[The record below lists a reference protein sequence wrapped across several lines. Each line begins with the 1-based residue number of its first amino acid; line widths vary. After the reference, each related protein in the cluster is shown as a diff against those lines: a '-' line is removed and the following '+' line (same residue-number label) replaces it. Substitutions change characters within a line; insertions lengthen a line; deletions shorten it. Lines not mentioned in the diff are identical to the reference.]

1 MATPDEPRRDRAA
14 AAAWVARR
22 DRGLTAGEQDDY
34 LQWLRDDPQRA
45 ALVARHEATLR
56 RLQGLAAWQPGLS
69 PEANPDLFAPRRRR
83 RWLGLTLAA
92 AAAVAA
98 GFFVARPGSRPV
110 PSVRATAPVASSQY
124 LRINEREALAD
135 GTVVELR
142 DGSRIEVAFTPAER
156 RVRLVGGEAHFTVA
170 KNPDR
175 PFIVEAGGVA
185 VRAIGTAFNVRFDA
199 AAIDVLVTEGRVQV
213 ETAVDIRAAAA
224 TGARATPPPPLLV
237 AASQRTVV
245 SLTPVPVGPA
255 VISVT
260 PEEVQEVLAWQAP
273 RLQFHE
279 TPLAQAVAE
288 FNRHNAQTLI
298 LGDPALG
305 TMSIGGTF
313 RADNVAGF
321 VRLLE
326 VTLGVRGE
334 ARGPNQIVLTRVP

>member
-1 MATPDEPRRDRAA
+1 MASPDESRRDRAA

-22 DRGLTAGEQDDY
+22 DRGLSAAEQDDY

-45 ALVARHEATLR
+45 ALVARHEAALR
-56 RLQGLAAWQPGLS
+56 RMQGLAAWQPGMS

-92 AAAVAA
+92 AAALAL
-98 GFFVARPGSRPV
+98 GFFVVLPGPKPER
-110 PSVRATAPVASSQY
+110 SVHVTAPAASSQY

-142 DGSRIEVAFTPAER
+142 DGSRIEVAFTLAER
-156 RVRLVGGEAHFTVA
+156 RVRLIGGEAHFTVA

-199 AAIDVLVTEGRVQV
+199 AAVDVLVTEGRVQV
-213 ETAVDIRAAAA
+213 ETAADARGTAA
-224 TGARATPPPPLLV
+224 TGASVTPPALLV

-245 SLTPVPVGPA
+245 SLTAVPVGPA

-260 PEEVQEVLAWQAP
+260 PEEVKEALAWQAP

-279 TPLAQAVAE
+279 TPLTQAVAE
-288 FNRHNAQTLI
+288 FNRHNARTLV

-313 RADNVAGF
+313 RADNVEGF

-334 ARGPNQIVLTRVP
+334 ARGPHQIVLTRVP

>member
-1 MATPDEPRRDRAA
+1 MASPDEPRRDRAA

-83 RWLGLTLAA
+83 PWLGLTLAA
-92 AAAVAA
+92 AAVIAV
-98 GFFVARPGSRPV
+98 GFFVVRPGSKPEPG
-110 PSVRATAPVASSQY
+110 PSVIAPVAASQY
-124 LRINEREALAD
+124 LRINERAALAD

-142 DGSRIEVAFTPAER
+142 DGSRIEVAFTLAER
-156 RVRLVGGEAHFTVA
+156 RVRLLSGEAHFTVA
-170 KNPDR
+170 KNPAL
-175 PFIVEAGGVA
+175 PFVVDAGGVA
-185 VRAIGTAFNVRFDA
+185 VRAVGTAFNVRFDA
-199 AAIDVLVTEGRVQV
+199 AAVDVLVTEGRVQV
-213 ETAVDIRAAAA
+213 ETALNARASAA
-224 TGARATPPPPLLV
+224 TGSSVTPSALLV

-245 SLTPVPVGPA
+245 SLSPMPAGPA

-279 TPLAQAVAE
+279 TPLAKAVAE
-288 FNRHNAQTLI
+288 FNRHNARTLV

-313 RADNVAGF
+313 RADNVEGF

-334 ARGPNQIVLTRVP
+334 ARGPKQIVLTRVP